1 MTDRGRGAGGCG
13 TRGDAGRGGD
23 RGAGGG
29 SSGAGRSG
37 GARGTGNS
45 HGSSDHTGGHGSQVV
60 LAVVQLGAQPFCL
73 LLGHIRYGDGLVR
86 GTTGRV
92 DEHRAHPEDALEQRG
107 PLIDGLH
114 TLVGHVHA
122 LLAEHAGAEGELFGS
137 YDEVQVLVADNPH
150 GHHNADD
157 HEDGEERP
165 AGYEGQGQA
174 RREAVEA
181 SIGDDPDD
189 GGEVRHQNSQGNH
202 HQGADAL
209 EPHVTVV
216 DVVLH
221 RLAFCRLRRGLRRAL
236 RLLGLLR
243 GLH

>member
-1 MTDRGRGAGGCG
+1 M
-13 TRGDAGRGGD
+13 
-23 RGAGGG
+23 
-29 SSGAGRSG
+29 
-37 GARGTGNS
+37 
-45 HGSSDHTGGHGSQVV
+45 
-60 LAVVQLGAQPFCL
+60 
-73 LLGHIRYGDGLVR
+73 
-86 GTTGRV
+86 
-92 DEHRAHPEDALEQRG
+92 
-107 PLIDGLH
+107 
-114 TLVGHVHA
+114 
-122 LLAEHAGAEGELFGS
+122 
-137 YDEVQVLVADNPH
+137 LVANNPH

-221 RLAFCRLRRGLRRAL
+221 RLSALGLRCGL